1 MLALPCS
8 AVAGAVYTIV
18 LLVQS
23 VSTFEESLFRLDGG
37 LAVGSHQPG
46 TCLAVCFL
54 VEEIC
59 ANCKNNCMYLNIQ
72 TNECKKSLCVY
83 VWRMSIIIIIT
94 IIINA

>member
-23 VSTFEESLFRLDGG
+23 FSTFEESLFRLDGG

-46 TCLAVCFL
+46 TGLAVCFL

-59 ANCKNNCMYLNIQ
+59 ANCKNNCIYLNMQ
-72 TNECKKSLCVY
+72 TNKCEKSLCVY
-83 VWRMSIIIIIT
+83 VWRMSIIIIT
-94 IIINA
+94 IINA